1 MRLFWWGFCCLMG
14 GGLMSFANAQ
24 SLTGSSPGFHYF
36 YKAGVGMDAHDA
48 DLVTCSVAIRG
59 LVNGS
64 DAMTGIAASTGGG
77 LLPALVGGMIDSK
90 ENRQGAAAN
99 IENCMAMKG
108 WSVVG
113 ISEEQGELI
122 KALDE
127 PVAIH
132 SALMP
137 LVETTEPKAVVLRGP
152 FANELATGDFLIG
165 EAGKRGEISL
175 SVRAVRNRTDEAIE
189 DAGKLKPPKPPKLE
203 RGVKA
208 PKPIKT
214 MKDDGLTNTD
224 PSASYVVLRIQGGN
238 RVIVKGTSLMLHRL
252 HSDGTEV
259 VYDGTPVTAII
270 GGYGNP
276 KVAKTK
282 DGERRLYDFV
292 AKIPPGQWK
301 IASISFAHFATD
313 LCFGAPAFNIGEGEA
328 LYLGDMTLGET
339 GGYPLDNGNLDLA
352 KSILTPAPGLA
363 ANVQAAV
370 YMNGFTSDCFGS
382 YAYAYEVEGA
392 AFIDFNENVTA
403 KNSSASDD
411 IVTSQ
416 NIDTNSAGDA
426 PEHIGTFKDGANEAP
441 ENIRTEVK
449 YQLYKPGE
457 QAPDDNVANDLNLRQ
472 LDLPKPAGTQP
483 DN

>member
-1 MRLFWWGFCCLMG
+1 VRLFWLGFCSLIG
-14 GGLMSFANAQ
+14 VGLTSLANAQ

-77 LLPALVGGMIDSK
+77 LFPALVGGMIDSK

-99 IENCMAMKG
+99 IENCMAVKG

-132 SALMP
+132 SALIP
-137 LVETTEPKAVVLRGP
+137 LVEATEPKGAVLRGP
-152 FANELATGDFLIG
+152 FANELATGDFLVR

-175 SVRAVRNRTDEAIE
+175 SVRAVRNKTDVAI
-189 DAGKLKPPKPPKLE
+189 DAAGKLKPPKPPKLE
-203 RGVKA
+203 QGVKA
-208 PKPIKT
+208 PKSIKT
-214 MKDDGLTNTD
+214 MKDDDLAITD
-224 PSASYVVLRIQGGN
+224 PSASHVVLRIRGGN
-238 RVIVKGTSLMLHRL
+238 RLILNATSLMLHRL

-259 VYDGTPVTAII
+259 VYDGAPVTAVI
-270 GGYGNP
+270 GRR

-292 AKIPPGQWK
+292 AKIPPGRWK
-301 IASISFAHFATD
+301 IASISFAQFVTD
-313 LCFGAPAFNIGEGEA
+313 LCFGAPAFTIGEGEI
-328 LYLGDMTLGET
+328 LFLGDIALGET
-339 GGYPLDNGNLDLA
+339 GGYPLETGNLDLA
-352 KSILTPAPGLA
+352 KSILAPAPA
-363 ANVQAAV
+363 IAEKVQAV
-370 YMNGFTSDCFGS
+370 TYTNGFVSDCFGS
-382 YAYAYEVEGA
+382 YAYAYEVDGA
-392 AFIDFNENVTA
+392 AFIDFNENA
-403 KNSSASDD
+403 NAQSSSVSDG
-411 IVTSQ
+411 IETSH
-416 NIDTNSAGDA
+416 NIDTNNAAVG
-426 PEHIGTFKDGANEAP
+426 PEHIRIFKAESDGETAN
-441 ENIRTEVK
+441 ISTEVK

-472 LDLPKPAGTQP
+472 LDLTKPVAKQS

>member
-1 MRLFWWGFCCLMG
+1 MA
-14 GGLMSFANAQ
+14 SFANAQ

-36 YKAGVGMDAHDA
+36 YKADVGMDAHDA

-99 IENCMAMKG
+99 IENCMAIKG

-127 PVAIH
+127 PDAIH

-137 LVETTEPKAVVLRGP
+137 LVEATEPEGIVLRGP
-152 FANELATGDFLIG
+152 FANELAAGDFLIG

-175 SVRAVRNRTDEAIE
+175 SVRAVRNRTDAAIE

-203 RGVKA
+203 RGVRA
-208 PKPIKT
+208 PKPIKP
-214 MKDDGLTNTD
+214 MKEDDLTNTD
-224 PSASYVVLRIQGGN
+224 PSASYVVLRMRGGN
-238 RVIVKGTSLMLHRL
+238 RAILNATSLMLHRL
-252 HSDGTEV
+252 HRDGTEV

-270 GGYGNP
+270 GRR

-292 AKIPPGQWK
+292 AKIPSGRWK
-301 IASISFAHFATD
+301 IASISFAQFVTD
-313 LCFGAPAFNIGEGEA
+313 LCFGAPAFSIGEGEA
-328 LYLGDMTLGET
+328 LFLGDISLGET
-339 GGYPLDNGNLDLA
+339 GGYPLETGNLDLA
-352 KSILTPAPGLA
+352 KSILAPAPAIA
-363 ANVQAAV
+363 AKVHAAS
-370 YMNGFTSDCFGS
+370 YTNGFTSDCFGS

-392 AFIDFNENVTA
+392 AFIDFNENVNA
-403 KNSSASDD
+403 QNSPASNE
-411 IVTSQ
+411 IETPYNV
-416 NIDTNSAGDA
+416 DTNSTGGGPEYIDIFKAGAD
-426 PEHIGTFKDGANEAP
+426 DAP
-441 ENIRTEVK
+441 ENIGAAAE

-457 QAPDDNVANDLNLRQ
+457 QAPDDNVANNLNLRQ
-472 LDLPKPAGTQP
+472 LDLTKPVEKQS